1 MKLTTILTERQVEI
15 FMLLVQG
22 YSQTEIAQILNVSR
36 QTVSKTLY
44 KVYAKLGVQNAVEA
58 IRVGLQRGLFCLDD
72 MKRNGQEEKGRVGSN
87 MSKFTPGK
95 WIYYPP
101 SENNVREGVTECD
114 IFAVQGNIGHFI
126 GTINSEE
133 DARLI
138 AAAPELYQ
146 LLMKIWVQVQAQPTL
161 RNAQDK
167 ARELLARIDGN
178 SLKGGEA

>member
-1 MKLTTILTERQVEI
+1 MRRWTTIFTKRQDEI
-15 FMLLVQG
+15 FTLLVQG
-22 YSQTEIAQILNVSR
+22 YSPTEIAQNLNVSL
-36 QTVSKTLY
+36 QNVSRILH

-58 IRVGLQRGLFCLDD
+58 IRVGLQRGLLCLDD
-72 MKRNGQEEKGRVGSN
+72 MKRNGQEEKGRVSSH

-101 SENNVREGVTECD
+101 SENNAREGVTECD
-114 IFAVQGNIGHFI
+114 IFSVQGNIGHFI

-146 LLMKIWVQVQAQPTL
+146 LLMDELLGEAGGIL
-161 RNAQDK
+161 SF
-167 ARELLARIDGN
+167 AREAKIRAVLDKIDGKEVQ
-178 SLKGGEA
+178 S